1 MEKIS
6 AVIITFNEEKNLARC
21 IKSLKPVADEIIVL
35 DSFSTDRTVAIARK
49 AGATVYQQ
57 TFRGYKEQKNAALE
71 LASSDYVL
79 SLDADEALSVELIN
93 SILSEKENFTARAY
107 FMNRCNYYCG
117 RFIHHGLWYPDRKL
131 RLFDKRIAY
140 WGGVNPHDKIFLI
153 EQTKTSHLKGD
164 LFHYSYHT
172 VEEHKK
178 RNDEISTIAAE
189 SIFASAKGQH
199 FYKIL
204 LSPAWT
210 FIKGYL
216 FKLGFLDGLHGFTI
230 AKYTARQS
238 FLKYKKLYQLKN
250 QQGKTGKATIVNKSL
265 SVSLMEK

>member
-1 MEKIS
+1 MQKIS

-21 IKSLKPVADEIIVL
+21 IKSVKPVADEIIVL
-35 DSFSTDRTVAIARK
+35 DSFSTDRTVAIARR

-57 TFRGYKEQKNAALE
+57 SFRGYKEQKNAALE
-71 LASSDYVL
+71 LASSDYIL

-93 SILSEKENFTARAY
+93 SILLEKEKFTARAY

-153 EQTKTSHLKGD
+153 EQTKTSHLRGD

-189 SIFASAKGQH
+189 SLFVSNKTPH
-199 FYKIL
+199 FYKIF

-216 FKLGFLDGLHGFTI
+216 FKLGFLDGRHGFTI

-238 FLKYKKLYQLKN
+238 FLKYKKLHQLRKL
-250 QQGKTGKATIVNKSL
+250 QGKRGMQTTVNKNL
-265 SVSLMEK
+265 NVSLLEK